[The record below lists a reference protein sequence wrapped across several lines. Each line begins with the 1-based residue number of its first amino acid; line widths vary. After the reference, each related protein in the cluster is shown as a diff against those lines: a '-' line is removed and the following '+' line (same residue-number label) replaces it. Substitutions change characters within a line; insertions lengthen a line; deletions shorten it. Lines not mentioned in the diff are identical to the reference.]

1 MCQEEKISI
10 VIPAFNCE
18 KTIGR
23 CLDSALAQTW
33 PNTEIIA
40 VDDGS
45 TDQTGSILDTYQK
58 EHGNIRVIHQEN
70 SGVAAARN
78 AGIKA
83 AEGIWLVTLDAD
95 DYIDPEMLKA
105 MHDAAAAADAQLCI
119 CGFRMVYEED
129 KRKEVRQLAEDFEG
143 DLAELLNTVLLPLY
157 DRQLL
162 NNQNNKLYRLD
173 LIREQK
179 IFYDPAMQINEDLWF
194 SLTYLRYCREIA
206 VLKRPFLNYTQHKEG
221 ESLVSRFHENA
232 VETSFAVLRACDAL
246 LDGRDVTDEVINGM
260 NNRMLFNICGYAGWQ
275 YYKTNYPE
283 EKLLENIRQLCQRE
297 DLQKLLEQ
305 TDPLGLKNRIAHA
318 LLKKKKAEAYHRL
331 CMLLY
336 RKKRKQLPEAAAEA
350 VAAAEAAAPAPEEK
364 PVAEQ
369 AQERSE
375 EVAPAEAQD
384 AEAAV
389 PAPEMAASEATAPE
403 TEGSKDE
410 TSGSEEVSAPE
421 VVLAA
426 EDEPV
431 AAVSEAE
438 PEEEPKTEP
447 EEEAPEAAEAE
458 VEAKS
463 EEEKVAESEEATE
476 LEPEEVS
483 KSGAEPELEEEEPE
497 EQPVSEGPEEE
508 NPEETGAEPEEPEA
522 EPEEEAEP
530 EPDFDEDTVPWDEEP
545 LEEEDGQQRLP
556 EEIVPRSPEPE
567 ERKVEIREITP
578 PEEPQPEELLEEAG
592 MDVPEALEEEGEPYL
607 EGTLEEEASEEGT
620 ALAREKAA
628 REERRRRRRR
638 MARRPRDPEMIEG
651 QIEIWDILRSN
662 GTLDGVTDDELA
674 EITKKLENSL

>member
-33 PNTEIIA
+33 SNTEIIA

-83 AEGIWLVTLDAD
+83 AEGVWLVTLDAD

-173 LIREQK
+173 LIREHE

-206 VLKRPFLNYTQHKEG
+206 VLKRPFLNYTQHKDG

-350 VAAAEAAAPAPEEK
+350 VDAAEAAAP
-364 PVAEQ
+364 V
-369 AQERSE
+369 
-375 EVAPAEAQD
+375 
-384 AEAAV
+384 
-389 PAPEMAASEATAPE
+389 PEMDASEATAPE
-403 TEGSKDE
+403 TEESKEE
-410 TSGSEEVSAPE
+410 TPGSEDVSAPE
-421 VVLAA
+421 DA
-426 EDEPV
+426 EVEPEPEEV
-431 AAVSEAE
+431 PEPAEAE
-438 PEEEPKTEP
+438 PEEQP
-447 EEEAPEAAEAE
+447 AA
-458 VEAKS
+458 
-463 EEEKVAESEEATE
+463 
-476 LEPEEVS
+476 
-483 KSGAEPELEEEEPE
+483 
-497 EQPVSEGPEEE
+497 EGPEEE
-508 NPEETGAEPEEPEA
+508 KPEETEAESE
-522 EPEEEAEP
+522 EPEEETAP

-545 LEEEDGQQRLP
+545 IEEEDGQQRLP

-607 EGTLEEEASEEGT
+607 EGTLEEEDSEEGS

>member
-33 PNTEIIA
+33 SNTEIIA

-83 AEGIWLVTLDAD
+83 AEGVWLVTLDAD

-173 LIREQK
+173 LIREHE

-350 VAAAEAAAPAPEEK
+350 VDAAEAAAP
-364 PVAEQ
+364 V
-369 AQERSE
+369 
-375 EVAPAEAQD
+375 
-384 AEAAV
+384 
-389 PAPEMAASEATAPE
+389 PEMAASEAIAPE
-403 TEGSKDE
+403 TEESKEE
-410 TSGSEEVSAPE
+410 TPGSEEVSAPE
-421 VVLAA
+421 DA
-426 EDEPV
+426 EVEPEPEEV
-431 AAVSEAE
+431 PEPAEAE
-438 PEEEPKTEP
+438 PEEQP
-447 EEEAPEAAEAE
+447 AA
-458 VEAKS
+458 
-463 EEEKVAESEEATE
+463 
-476 LEPEEVS
+476 
-483 KSGAEPELEEEEPE
+483 
-497 EQPVSEGPEEE
+497 EGPEEE
-508 NPEETGAEPEEPEA
+508 KPEETEVEPEEPE
-522 EPEEEAEP
+522 EETTP

-592 MDVPEALEEEGEPYL
+592 MDVPEALGEEGEPYL

>member
-33 PNTEIIA
+33 SNTEIIA

-83 AEGIWLVTLDAD
+83 AEGVWLVTLDAD

-173 LIREQK
+173 LIREHE

-206 VLKRPFLNYTQHKEG
+206 VLKRPFLNYTQHKDG

-318 LLKKKKAEAYHRL
+318 LLKKKKAEAYHGL

-350 VAAAEAAAPAPEEK
+350 ADAAA
-364 PVAEQ
+364 
-369 AQERSE
+369 
-375 EVAPAEAQD
+375 
-384 AEAAV
+384 

-403 TEGSKDE
+403 TEESKEE
-410 TSGSEEVSAPE
+410 TPGSEDVSAPE
-421 VVLAA
+421 DA
-426 EDEPV
+426 EVEPEPEEV
-431 AAVSEAE
+431 PEPEEAE
-438 PEEEPKTEP
+438 PEEQP
-447 EEEAPEAAEAE
+447 AA
-458 VEAKS
+458 
-463 EEEKVAESEEATE
+463 
-476 LEPEEVS
+476 
-483 KSGAEPELEEEEPE
+483 
-497 EQPVSEGPEEE
+497 EGPEEE
-508 NPEETGAEPEEPEA
+508 KPEETEAESE
-522 EPEEEAEP
+522 EPEEETAL

-578 PEEPQPEELLEEAG
+578 PEEPQPEKLLEEAG

-607 EGTLEEEASEEGT
+607 EGILEEEASEEGT

>member
-33 PNTEIIA
+33 SNTEIIA

-83 AEGIWLVTLDAD
+83 AEGVWLVTLDAD

-173 LIREQK
+173 LIREHE

-206 VLKRPFLNYTQHKEG
+206 VLKRPFLNYTQHKDG

-350 VAAAEAAAPAPEEK
+350 VDAAEAAAP
-364 PVAEQ
+364 V
-369 AQERSE
+369 
-375 EVAPAEAQD
+375 
-384 AEAAV
+384 
-389 PAPEMAASEATAPE
+389 PEMAASEATAPE
-403 TEGSKDE
+403 TEESKEE

-421 VVLAA
+421 EILAA
-426 EDEPV
+426 
-431 AAVSEAE
+431 
-438 PEEEPKTEP
+438 
-447 EEEAPEAAEAE
+447 
-458 VEAKS
+458 EAKS
-463 EEEKVAESEEATE
+463 EEEKAAESEE
-476 LEPEEVS
+476 
-483 KSGAEPELEEEEPE
+483 
-497 EQPVSEGPEEE
+497 PEEE
-508 NPEETGAEPEEPEA
+508 TA
-522 EPEEEAEP
+522 P

-545 LEEEDGQQRLP
+545 LEEEDGQQWLP

>member
-33 PNTEIIA
+33 SNTEIIA

-78 AGIKA
+78 AGVKA
-83 AEGIWLVTLDAD
+83 AEGVWLVTLDAD

-173 LIREQK
+173 LIREHE

-206 VLKRPFLNYTQHKEG
+206 VLKRPFLNYTQHKDG

-350 VAAAEAAAPAPEEK
+350 VDAAEAAAP
-364 PVAEQ
+364 V
-369 AQERSE
+369 
-375 EVAPAEAQD
+375 
-384 AEAAV
+384 
-389 PAPEMAASEATAPE
+389 PEMAASEETAPE
-403 TEGSKDE
+403 TEESKEE

-421 VVLAA
+421 EILAA
-426 EDEPV
+426 
-431 AAVSEAE
+431 
-438 PEEEPKTEP
+438 
-447 EEEAPEAAEAE
+447 
-458 VEAKS
+458 EAKS
-463 EEEKVAESEEATE
+463 EEEKAAESEEATE
-476 LEPEEVS
+476 PEPEEVS
-483 KSGAEPELEEEEPE
+483 ELEEEEPE
-497 EQPVSEGPEEE
+497 EQLAAEGPEEE
-508 NPEETGAEPEEPEA
+508 KPEETEAEPEEPE
-522 EPEEEAEP
+522 EETAP

-545 LEEEDGQQRLP
+545 IEEEDGQQRLP

>member
-33 PNTEIIA
+33 SNTEIIA

-83 AEGIWLVTLDAD
+83 AEGVWLVTLDAD

-173 LIREQK
+173 LIREHE

-206 VLKRPFLNYTQHKEG
+206 VLKRPFLNYTQHKDG

-350 VAAAEAAAPAPEEK
+350 ADAAA
-364 PVAEQ
+364 
-369 AQERSE
+369 
-375 EVAPAEAQD
+375 
-384 AEAAV
+384 

-403 TEGSKDE
+403 TEESKEE
-410 TSGSEEVSAPE
+410 TPGSEEVSAPE
-421 VVLAA
+421 EILAA
-426 EDEPV
+426 
-431 AAVSEAE
+431 
-438 PEEEPKTEP
+438 
-447 EEEAPEAAEAE
+447 
-458 VEAKS
+458 EAKS
-463 EEEKVAESEEATE
+463 EEEKAAESEE
-476 LEPEEVS
+476 
-483 KSGAEPELEEEEPE
+483 
-497 EQPVSEGPEEE
+497 PEEE
-508 NPEETGAEPEEPEA
+508 TA
-522 EPEEEAEP
+522 P

-545 LEEEDGQQRLP
+545 IEEEDGQQRLP

-607 EGTLEEEASEEGT
+607 EGILEEEASEEGT

>member
-33 PNTEIIA
+33 SNTEIIA

-83 AEGIWLVTLDAD
+83 AEGVWLVTLDAD

-173 LIREQK
+173 LIREHE

-206 VLKRPFLNYTQHKEG
+206 VLKRPFLNYTQHKDG

-350 VAAAEAAAPAPEEK
+350 VDAAEAAAP
-364 PVAEQ
+364 V
-369 AQERSE
+369 
-375 EVAPAEAQD
+375 
-384 AEAAV
+384 
-389 PAPEMAASEATAPE
+389 PEMAASEATAPE
-403 TEGSKDE
+403 TEESKDTPLHTSPSRTGSKAGV
-410 TSGSEEVSAPE
+410 TIGSCAAHSCRREQAAAWPCFEIRAGHPKGPRLCISAVRHCPRMRDSTPPSS
-421 VVLAA
+421 LAA
-426 EDEPV
+426 
-431 AAVSEAE
+431 
-438 PEEEPKTEP
+438 
-447 EEEAPEAAEAE
+447 
-458 VEAKS
+458 
-463 EEEKVAESEEATE
+463 
-476 LEPEEVS
+476 
-483 KSGAEPELEEEEPE
+483 
-497 EQPVSEGPEEE
+497 
-508 NPEETGAEPEEPEA
+508 
-522 EPEEEAEP
+522 
-530 EPDFDEDTVPWDEEP
+530 
-545 LEEEDGQQRLP
+545 
-556 EEIVPRSPEPE
+556 
-567 ERKVEIREITP
+567 
-578 PEEPQPEELLEEAG
+578 
-592 MDVPEALEEEGEPYL
+592 
-607 EGTLEEEASEEGT
+607 
-620 ALAREKAA
+620 
-628 REERRRRRRR
+628 
-638 MARRPRDPEMIEG
+638 
-651 QIEIWDILRSN
+651 
-662 GTLDGVTDDELA
+662 
-674 EITKKLENSL
+674 

>member
-33 PNTEIIA
+33 SNTEIIA

-83 AEGIWLVTLDAD
+83 AEGVWLVTLDAD

-173 LIREQK
+173 LIREHE

-206 VLKRPFLNYTQHKEG
+206 VLKRPFLNYTQHKDG

-350 VAAAEAAAPAPEEK
+350 VDAAEAAAP
-364 PVAEQ
+364 V
-369 AQERSE
+369 
-375 EVAPAEAQD
+375 
-384 AEAAV
+384 
-389 PAPEMAASEATAPE
+389 PEMAASEATAPE
-403 TEGSKDE
+403 TEESKEE
-410 TSGSEEVSAPE
+410 TPGSEDVSAPE
-421 VVLAA
+421 DA
-426 EDEPV
+426 EVEPEPEEV
-431 AAVSEAE
+431 PEPEEAE
-438 PEEEPKTEP
+438 PEEQP
-447 EEEAPEAAEAE
+447 AA
-458 VEAKS
+458 
-463 EEEKVAESEEATE
+463 
-476 LEPEEVS
+476 
-483 KSGAEPELEEEEPE
+483 
-497 EQPVSEGPEEE
+497 EGPEEE
-508 NPEETGAEPEEPEA
+508 KPEETEAESE
-522 EPEEEAEP
+522 EPEEETAP

-545 LEEEDGQQRLP
+545 IEEEDGQQRLP

>member
-33 PNTEIIA
+33 SNTEIIA

-83 AEGIWLVTLDAD
+83 AEGVWLVTLDAD

-173 LIREQK
+173 LIREHE

-206 VLKRPFLNYTQHKEG
+206 VLKRPFLNYTQHKDG

-350 VAAAEAAAPAPEEK
+350 ADAAAPAPEEK
-364 PVAEQ
+364 PVSEQ
-369 AQERSE
+369 AQKRSE

-384 AEAAV
+384 VEAAAPV
-389 PAPEMAASEATAPE
+389 PEMAASEATAPE
-403 TEGSKDE
+403 TEESKEE
-410 TSGSEEVSAPE
+410 TPGSEDVSAPE
-421 VVLAA
+421 DA
-426 EDEPV
+426 EVEPEPEE
-431 AAVSEAE
+431 VSEPAEAE
-438 PEEEPKTEP
+438 PEEQP
-447 EEEAPEAAEAE
+447 AA
-458 VEAKS
+458 
-463 EEEKVAESEEATE
+463 
-476 LEPEEVS
+476 
-483 KSGAEPELEEEEPE
+483 
-497 EQPVSEGPEEE
+497 EGPEEE
-508 NPEETGAEPEEPEA
+508 KPEETEA
-522 EPEEEAEP
+522 EPEKPEEETAP

>member
-33 PNTEIIA
+33 SNTEIIA

-83 AEGIWLVTLDAD
+83 AEGVWLVTLDAD

-173 LIREQK
+173 LIREHE

-206 VLKRPFLNYTQHKEG
+206 VLKRPFLNYTQHKDG

-305 TDPLGLKNRIAHA
+305 TDPLGLKNRIAYA

-350 VAAAEAAAPAPEEK
+350 VDAAEAAAP
-364 PVAEQ
+364 V
-369 AQERSE
+369 
-375 EVAPAEAQD
+375 
-384 AEAAV
+384 
-389 PAPEMAASEATAPE
+389 PEMAASEETAPE
-403 TEGSKDE
+403 TEESKEE

-421 VVLAA
+421 EILAA
-426 EDEPV
+426 
-431 AAVSEAE
+431 
-438 PEEEPKTEP
+438 
-447 EEEAPEAAEAE
+447 
-458 VEAKS
+458 EAKS
-463 EEEKVAESEEATE
+463 EEEKATEPEEATE
-476 LEPEEVS
+476 PEPEEVS
-483 KSGAEPELEEEEPE
+483 ESGAEPE
-497 EQPVSEGPEEE
+497 EQLAAEGPEEE
-508 NPEETGAEPEEPEA
+508 KPEETEAESE
-522 EPEEEAEP
+522 EPEEETAP

-545 LEEEDGQQRLP
+545 IEEEDGQQRLP

-607 EGTLEEEASEEGT
+607 EGILEEEASEEGT